1 MPGSTIT
8 ANLIAPY
15 TSPWSFSTIGG
26 GGSGTWADSTNS
38 TFTVPAHPFVTGDVM
53 YVKLFNAQSSSVTG
67 TQKYYAI
74 FVSPTQLRYASS
86 YANAIAGTA
95 LTIPSALSTVVQNAI
110 GNHPS
115 IGYASVYNP
124 GFYNPSTWMA
134 SSVSVNSFASTEN
147 VQIDFTLSGSS
158 GGIPISASL
167 FTKSLSYICGFFQN
181 DSLQSIVGEGN
192 SSTYTFSNNQQNLTQ
207 TVPAVVRFT
216 LQNRRISTAI
226 RLNSGTYLTRFTG
239 ILLATNLDPLFFA
252 VNMGING
259 YNANNCTITYL

>member
-15 TSPWSFSTIGG
+15 TSPWSFSTTGG
-26 GGSGTWADSTNS
+26 GGSGTWANSTNS

-53 YVKLFNAQSSSVTG
+53 YVRLFNTNLQPVTG
-67 TQKYYAI
+67 MQKYYAI

-110 GNHPS
+110 GNHPN
-115 IGYASVYNP
+115 IGYASIFDP

-147 VQIDFTLSGSS
+147 IRIDFTLSGS

-167 FTKSLSYICGFFQN
+167 FTKSLSYICGFYQDNF
-181 DSLQSIVGEGN
+181 LQSVVGEGN
-192 SSTYTFSNNQQNLTQ
+192 SSTYTFSNQQQNFTQ

-226 RLNSGTYLTRFTG
+226 RLNSGTYLTRFTSS
-239 ILLATNLDPLFFA
+239 LLATNLDPLFFA